1 VKGLCVDLST
11 ALENGSLSVDAIED
25 MARVLSGRALD
36 ERASGMRRFHAEAA
50 AVATE
55 QALDAQL
62 DALAPNDF
70 EAFQA
75 RVEHPQSGIVFTAHP
90 TFAMAKADR
99 VRLASLVEAGLTDG
113 GEVSAASDPVT
124 PAPNVPITLHEE
136 HEEAVAAIGHAQTAL
151 VTLNGAMLDA
161 AQRAHPDRWREL
173 TPAAF
178 TLSTWVGYDLDG
190 RTDIHWGQT
199 LLFRLSE
206 KAAQLERYA
215 DLAKAVPDA
224 SQVIADVADT
234 LRKAAVSARRDAEGF
249 AGDLDDPEVVV
260 AAANR
265 LTEPDADRI
274 VSLADILTQVSA
286 EAASAASDGT
296 ARALLL
302 IKAEMVACGLG
313 VARVHLRVN
322 AAQVRSALRADLDVD
337 PDAAGFGRLALS
349 RAAERAASV
358 QARAVNFASVFLE
371 RMTARRQ
378 FMLCSQLI
386 KHIDADSPIRFLIA
400 ECEAPATVMG
410 AIYLARL
417 YGVADKVDI
426 SPLFE
431 TSDAME
437 RGGRFMEQLLGEPEY
452 RAYIRVRGRLAVQ
465 LGFSDSGRFMGQ
477 IAAAL
482 AIERFHILLARA
494 LAHNDIRDVPV
505 ILFNTHGE
513 SMGRGADPK
522 SFAARMDHLFT
533 PWARSRYAHE
543 KLSWTHETSFQG
555 GDGFLHFATPVLA
568 LSTARAVVH
577 HHLED
582 AVVDM
587 SDPFYVEIDFTWD
600 VYRALKAWQESLF
613 DNTDY
618 HVTLFAFATNLL
630 PVAGSRRARR
640 PSSGAADP
648 RSLRAIPHNAVLQQM
663 AIPANV
669 VCGIASSVGHESD
682 RFVSLVERST
692 RARAV
697 VALASRSRRHMSLP
711 VFRAYAGLYDASFW
725 VARAARADSDTAR
738 ASCAELGRRLQDQ
751 SVFTAMTRLANHL
764 AGDLIRFDGLLS
776 DIDGAEAAR
785 ERHSQRAESHVL
797 HAVRQALV
805 MHAFL
810 LVAQLPDFSAR
821 HDVSREDVIDLV
833 LSLRIPEAVAI
844 LDEIFPGARAE
855 AQRLAAISEPADQ
868 DDEAGYGYPEIQATI
883 VRPLARVHPLLLD
896 ISVGLSHH
904 FGAIG

>member
-1 VKGLCVDLST
+1 MCVRRWDLRPFLARAGVGLIVIGDNNVTSSAFASGASAELAAINDTSARVDWCLQRLKSYAGAIAHDPQTNSVKGLSVDLST
-11 ALENGSLSVDAIED
+11 ALENGSLSIAAVED
-25 MARVLSGRALD
+25 MARVLSGRALC
-36 ERASGMRRFHAEAA
+36 ERASGMRRFHADAA
-50 AVATE
+50 QIASSEV
-55 QALDAQL
+55 LDAQL
-62 DALAPNDF
+62 DGMASGDF
-70 EAFQA
+70 DAMRA
-75 RVEHPQSGIVFTAHP
+75 RLEHPRSGVVFTAHP

-99 VRLASLVEAGLTDG
+99 VRLAGLVEAGLTGDG
-113 GEVSAASDPVT
+113 ADVDCDPNAGGAAVT
-124 PAPNVPITLHEE
+124 AAPITLAEE
-136 HEEAVAAIGHAQTAL
+136 HDEAVAAIGHAQTAL
-151 VTLNGAMLDA
+151 ATLNGAMLDA
-161 AQRAHPDRWREL
+161 ARRAHPDRWREL

-178 TLSTWVGYDLDG
+178 SLSTWVGYDLDG

-215 DLAKAVPDA
+215 DLADAVPDA
-224 SQVIADVADT
+224 GAAIAAIAET
-234 LRKAAVSARRDAEGF
+234 LRRSAASARVDAEGF
-249 AGDLDDPEVVV
+249 AGDLDDADVVV

-274 VSLADILTQVSA
+274 VSLSDLLARIGD
-286 EAASAASDGT
+286 EAASASSDAT

-302 IKAEMVACGLG
+302 IKAEMAACGLG

-349 RAAERAASV
+349 RAAERAAAV
-358 QARAVNFASVFLE
+358 QACAVNFASVFLE

-378 FMLCSQLI
+378 FMLCAQLI
-386 KHIDADSPIRFLIA
+386 KHIDADAPIRFLIA

-452 RAYIRVRGRLAVQ
+452 RDYIKVRGRVAVQ

-543 KLSWTHETSFQG
+543 RLSWTHETSFQG
-555 GDGFLHFATPVLA
+555 GDGFLHFATPTLA

-582 AVVDM
+582 AR
-587 SDPFYVEIDFTWD
+587 SE
-600 VYRALKAWQESLF
+600 E
-613 DNTDY
+613 
-618 HVTLFAFATNLL
+618 
-630 PVAGSRRARR
+630 RR
-640 PSSGAADP
+640 
-648 RSLRAIPHNAVLQQM
+648 
-663 AIPANV
+663 
-669 VCGIASSVGHESD
+669 VGKEC
-682 RFVSLVERST
+682 
-692 RARAV
+692 
-697 VALASRSRRHMSLP
+697 RSRWSPYH
-711 VFRAYAGLYDASFW
+711 
-725 VARAARADSDTAR
+725 
-738 ASCAELGRRLQDQ
+738 
-751 SVFTAMTRLANHL
+751 
-764 AGDLIRFDGLLS
+764 
-776 DIDGAEAAR
+776 
-785 ERHSQRAESHVL
+785 
-797 HAVRQALV
+797 
-805 MHAFL
+805 
-810 LVAQLPDFSAR
+810 
-821 HDVSREDVIDLV
+821 
-833 LSLRIPEAVAI
+833 
-844 LDEIFPGARAE
+844 
-855 AQRLAAISEPADQ
+855 
-868 DDEAGYGYPEIQATI
+868 
-883 VRPLARVHPLLLD
+883 
-896 ISVGLSHH
+896 
-904 FGAIG
+904 